1 MSLVEGGAMKIPE
14 KRAIGSAH
22 GKIILIGEHSVVHH
36 QPAIAI
42 PFTSAEVEVVIEE
55 IPGETILE
63 SLYYQGKLEDAPDS
77 LHNLIQTLD
86 AVCFYLGTSTRNL
99 HIRIQSQIPAERG
112 MGSSAAVA
120 TALVRALF
128 HFFEKELSNDLLK
141 EFVAIS
147 EEIAHGNPSGLDAT
161 VVQSEQAVYF
171 MRDQQPEY
179 FDNSLPA
186 YLVIADTG
194 DKGETIHAVA
204 DVNKLVADGRT
215 NGRQLVEQLGLLTVQ
230 ARELIEQKKIHALGR
245 VLSKAQKHL
254 KELTVSNEKLD
265 ELIEVAMDNGALGAK
280 LTGGGRGGC
289 MIALMDRID
298 DAEKLAD
305 TLIEAGAAKTWIHP
319 LGVKIYGK

>member
-1 MSLVEGGAMKIPE
+1 MNIPE
-14 KRAIGSAH
+14 KRALGSAH

-42 PFTSAEVEVVIEE
+42 PFTSAEVEVEIKAISGGVI
-55 IPGETILE
+55 LN
-63 SLYYQGKLEDAPDS
+63 SLYYQGNLSHAPDC

-86 AVCFYLGTSTRNL
+86 AVCLYFGTQPRNM
-99 HIRIQSQIPAERG
+99 HIRVQSQIPAERG

-128 HFFEKELSNDLLK
+128 NFFEKKLTDELLK
-141 EFVAIS
+141 EFVGIS

-171 MRDQQPEY
+171 LRNQQPEY
-179 FDNSLPA
+179 FECSLPA

-194 DKGETIHAVA
+194 DKGETVHAVA

-215 NGRQLVEQLGLLTVQ
+215 NGRKFIEQLGQLTVL
-230 ARELIEQKKIHALGR
+230 ARELIEQKEVKALGQ
-245 VLSKAQKHL
+245 VLSDAQKYL
-254 KELTVSNEKLD
+254 KKLTVSNEKLD
-265 ELIEVAMDNGALGAK
+265 HLVEVAMNNGALGAK

-289 MIALMDRID
+289 MIALIEDLD
-298 DAEKLAD
+298 DAEKLAHK
-305 TLIEAGAAKTWIHP
+305 LITAGAEKYWIHP
-319 LGVKIYGK
+319 LGVKIYEK

>member
-1 MSLVEGGAMKIPE
+1 MNSPE
-14 KRAIGSAH
+14 KRAFGSAH

-42 PFTSAEVEVVIEE
+42 PFTSAKVEVQIDE
-55 IPGETILE
+55 IPGETFLK
-63 SLYYQGKLEDAPDS
+63 SLYYQGSLAKAPHS

-86 AVCFYLGTSTRNL
+86 AVCFYLDKETSQMNIQ
-99 HIRIQSQIPAERG
+99 IRSQIPAERG

-128 HFFEKELSNDLLK
+128 SYFEKELSEKLLT

-171 MRDQQPEY
+171 VRGQKPEH
-179 FDNSLPA
+179 FDSSLPA
-186 YLVIADTG
+186 YLVVADTG

-204 DVNKLVADGRT
+204 DVNTLVADART
-215 NGRQLVEQLGLLTVQ
+215 NGR
-230 ARELIEQKKIHALGR
+230 ELIEKLGR
-245 VLSKAQKHL
+245 LTIQARKLIEEKKVQSLGKILSEAQEYL
-254 KELTVSNEKLD
+254 SELTVSNEKLD
-265 ELIEVAMDNGALGAK
+265 HLIHTAMAHGALGAK

-289 MIALMDRID
+289 MIALVNQVDEAKKM
-298 DAEKLAD
+298 AD
-305 TLIEAGAAKTWIHP
+305 VLINAGAVETWIHP
-319 LGVKIYGK
+319 LE

>member
-1 MSLVEGGAMKIPE
+1 MNIPG
-14 KRAIGSAH
+14 KKALGTAH

-42 PFTSAEVEVVIEE
+42 PFTSAEVEVKIENF
-55 IPGETILE
+55 PGGTILE
-63 SLYYQGKLEDAPDS
+63 SHYYQGPLVNAPHS

-86 AVCFYLGTSTRNL
+86 AVCFYLGTSTSNMNI
-99 HIRIQSQIPAERG
+99 HIHSQIPAERG

-128 HFFEKELSNDLLK
+128 VFFEKELTDHLLR

-171 MRDQQPEY
+171 MRNQQPEY
-179 FDNSLPA
+179 FDSRLPA

-204 DVNKLVADGRT
+204 DVSKLVADGRT
-215 NGRQLVEQLGLLTVQ
+215 NGRALIEQLGQLTVE
-230 ARELIEQKKIHALGR
+230 ARELIEQKKVHALGR
-245 VLSKAQKHL
+245 VLSAAQRHL

-265 ELIEVAMDNGALGAK
+265 ALIEVAMKNGALGAK

-289 MIALMDRID
+289 MIALVDEIT